1 MHSFK
6 TLKKFLLAVTC
17 ASASMTAMG
26 QDLLA
31 DVAPVD
37 HKLRA
42 IDSLS
47 IVRLTQAEESFAMPG
62 EDLYPSWDNTSTTYG
77 VKLPVNFRIDLRGFA
92 MPASSRMV
100 TSHYGYRRQFRRMHY
115 GTDIKVYTGDTIY
128 AAFSGK
134 VRIAKYN
141 RGGYGYYILIRHANG
156 LETLYGHLSKQ
167 LVKENQTIKA
177 GQPIGLGGNTGR
189 SYGSHLHFETRF
201 LGQFIDPERIFNF
214 EAADVRNDYYVYA
227 PNGSQRAFAS
237 NDESFSGEEDVPS
250 EFALEPQNDTR
261 KAPESVPEKKAK
273 TTGKVHKVKKGD
285 SLYGIA
291 RKYGTTVS
299 KLCSLN
305 HMKENAKLHPG
316 QIIRCN

>member
-1 MHSFK
+1 MHTFK
-6 TLKKFLLAVTC
+6 TLKKLLLAVTC
-17 ASASMTAMG
+17 ASASLTATG

-37 HKLRA
+37 HKLRT

-47 IVRLTQAEESFAMPG
+47 IVRLTQAEEYFAMPG
-62 EDLYPSWDNTSTTYG
+62 EDLYPSWDNTSTTNFG
-77 VKLPVNFRIDLRGFA
+77 VKIPSNFKIDVRGFA
-92 MPASSRMV
+92 MPAASRNV
-100 TSHYGYRRQFRRMHY
+100 TSHFGYRPQFRRMHY

-134 VRIAKYN
+134 TRIVKYN
-141 RGGYGYYILIRHANG
+141 AGGYGYYILIRHANG

-167 LVKENQTIKA
+167 FVKENQTVKA

-201 LGQFIDPERIFNF
+201 LGQFIDPEQIFNF

-227 PNGSQRAFAS
+227 PNGKESNIAS
-237 NDESFSGEEDVPS
+237 ASESRSTVAETTVAVKDDVRKEEHKS
-250 EFALEPQNDTR
+250 TS
-261 KAPESVPEKKAK
+261 KTEKNAK
-273 TTGKVHKVKKGD
+273 SRGKVHKVKKGD

-305 HMKENAKLHPG
+305 HMKETAKLKPG